1 MSTDKDL
8 RWWIMVTLMGIAIV
22 GGGGWCNW
30 VSAQI
35 MDVVKLKTSVE
46 YIQGD
51 VKEIK
56 EAVKNYLKEK

>member
-1 MSTDKDL
+1 
-8 RWWIMVTLMGIAIV
+8 MVTLMGIAIV